1 MNTRDVQTRKIT
13 RYRQLY
19 LGLLRIF
26 SFSVFCFKLKKERK
40 DKRKKTRKVYQ
51 HRAWKLIYI
60 YFLPK
65 QLWSSPTLLTQMASL
80 MKEEF
85 MLKYEIQKGTR
96 LHTAKYQLLALP
108 ICMVMYLL
116 YHMLYNN
123 NTFYKY
129 GTTSDVKVAI
139 T

>member
-1 MNTRDVQTRKIT
+1 
-13 RYRQLY
+13 
-19 LGLLRIF
+19 
-26 SFSVFCFKLKKERK
+26 
-40 DKRKKTRKVYQ
+40 
-51 HRAWKLIYI
+51 
-60 YFLPK
+60 
-65 QLWSSPTLLTQMASL
+65 MASL
-80 MKEEF
+80 LKEEF

-96 LHTAKYQLLALP
+96 LHTSKYQLLALP

-129 GTTSDVKVAI
+129 GTTSDAKVAI